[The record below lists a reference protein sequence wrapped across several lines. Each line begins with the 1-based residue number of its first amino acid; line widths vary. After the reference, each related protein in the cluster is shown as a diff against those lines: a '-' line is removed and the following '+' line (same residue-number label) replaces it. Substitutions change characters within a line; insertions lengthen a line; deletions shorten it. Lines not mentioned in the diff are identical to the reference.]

1 MLNTI
6 SSTRNNALSFGPY
19 DNLDVWHDMDT
30 QAVWWSMAV
39 QPRPC
44 FTWDLVRDMM
54 RFQQTVGTQ
63 YNPEKIRYLIFA
75 SSSNGIFSFGG
86 DLQLFRDVIERQ
98 DAKQLTGYADDCVT
112 VLYNIY
118 RSVGLPVT
126 SIALVEG
133 DALGAGFETALAN
146 DVLIAERGVKMGFP
160 ETLFNLVPGHGAFNL
175 ISRRIGFRA
184 AREMILGGRLYSAEE
199 LHQMGLVDVLVDVGA
214 GRSAVDTYI
223 HQHNKLWNAH
233 LALQRIQG
241 TCQRMTRDELQES
254 ATIWVEAALKVRPAH
269 LRIMDRLIRAQNRAI
284 TTREETSDQH
294 DAQVVAALVH
304 NQRHAAAVPAS
315 ARG

>member
-6 SSTRNNALSFGPY
+6 PSTFNNALFFGSY
-19 DNLDVWHDMDT
+19 DNLEVWHDTDT

-44 FTWDLVRDMM
+44 FTWSLVRDMM
-54 RFQQTVGTQ
+54 KFQKTVSTQ
-63 YNPEKIRYLIFA
+63 FDPEQIRYLIFS

-86 DLQLFRDVIERQ
+86 DLQLFRDVIHQQ

-112 VLYNIY
+112 VLYDIY
-118 RSVGLPVT
+118 RSIGLPVT

-175 ISRRIGFRA
+175 ISRRIGARA
-184 AREMILGGRLYSAEE
+184 AKEMILGGRLYPSEE
-199 LHQMGLVDVLVDVGA
+199 LHQMGLVDVLVDVGN
-214 GRSAVDTYI
+214 GRSAVDDYI
-223 HQHNKLWNAH
+223 RQHNKLWNAH

-254 ATIWVEAALKVRPAH
+254 ARIWVDAALKVRPAH

-284 TTREETSDQH
+284 TTREETSDQYDSH
-294 DAQVVAALVH
+294 VISALTRD
-304 NQRHAAAVPAS
+304 QRHVATMPTIAH
-315 ARG
+315 G